1 MVIKHTITGEQLNV
15 TVNEL
20 ADFFGRT
27 PRMMQLWVETQ
38 GMPRDSHGEYNLI
51 DCARWRI
58 RKLEEENEILKNS
71 GDENLHAEK
80 LKGQRISNMEREV
93 RYRRTLKELVD
104 LEAVRMAW
112 TNETKNFR
120 KALKGLENKLNV
132 SLENVTDPLKRK
144 SIIET
149 EIRDLLTTLGDL
161 RIEIE
166 DNTDEIINEFS
177 NE

>member
-1 MVIKHTITGEQLNV
+1 LNV

-20 ADFFGRT
+20 AEFFGRT

-93 RYRRTLKELVD
+93 RYRRTLNELVE

-144 SIIET
+144 SIIEI

>member
-1 MVIKHTITGEQLNV
+1 
-15 TVNEL
+15 
-20 ADFFGRT
+20 
-27 PRMMQLWVETQ
+27 MQLWVENQ
-38 GMPRDSHGEYNLI
+38 GMPKDSHGEYNLI

-58 RKLEEENEILKNS
+58 RKLEEENDILKNS

-93 RYRRTLKELVD
+93 RYRRTLGELVD

-112 TNETKNFR
+112 TTETKNFR

-132 SLENVTDPLKRK
+132 SLENVSDPLKRK
-144 SIIET
+144 DIIEL
-149 EIRDLLTTLGDL
+149 EIRDVLTTLGDL